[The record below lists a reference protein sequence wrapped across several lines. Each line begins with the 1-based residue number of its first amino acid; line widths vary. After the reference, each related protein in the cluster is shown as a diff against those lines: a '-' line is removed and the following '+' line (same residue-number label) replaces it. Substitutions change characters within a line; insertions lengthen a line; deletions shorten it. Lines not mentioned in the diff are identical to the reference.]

1 MNHPYYTPADLPP
14 EPPAEPTPPD
24 GAGPDDVKQHFSRL
38 GLAYLILTVGVGTAS
53 YATTLAVR
61 ALCPSLLTSW
71 WFIWFL
77 SLVPLYA
84 VALPLLWLCLRRI
97 PTSPHDP
104 RKTMDGVTVDNPPF
118 GAPRWFSL
126 LIISFGCMVVG
137 SLAGNYVMSLL
148 SAVTGHDYAS
158 SLSVAIDTTPPWFT
172 LLCTCI
178 LGPLGEELLY
188 RKLLIDRTRRFGDKT
203 SILLSGILFGL
214 FHFNLFQFFYATM
227 VGVILAYVY
236 TRTGKYLLCVAMHA
250 VYNLVGSVM
259 IPALSRLMAPLTDPA
274 LPEELLSGSFALA
287 DLTDLIPAFLAM
299 MVLLIWQYGSL
310 IVAIILLVRNFRR
323 TALAAGEIPTADRP
337 ELPWL
342 NPGMIACILVM
353 LAILVSNLIPPL

>member
-14 EPPAEPTPPD
+14 EPPAKPLPPGGMD
-24 GAGPDDVKQHFSRL
+24 PDDIRQHFSRL
-38 GLAYLILTVGVGTAS
+38 GLAYLILTVGVGTAT

-104 RKTMDGVTVDNPPF
+104 RKTIDGVTVDNPPF

-137 SLAGNYVMSLL
+137 SLAGNYIMSLL

-178 LGPLGEELLY
+178 WVPWERSFSIVSSSLTAPAASVTKPPSSCRGSCSVCS
-188 RKLLIDRTRRFGDKT
+188 T
-203 SILLSGILFGL
+203 STCS
-214 FHFNLFQFFYATM
+214 
-227 VGVILAYVY
+227 
-236 TRTGKYLLCVAMHA
+236 
-250 VYNLVGSVM
+250 SS
-259 IPALSRLMAPLTDPA
+259 SRP
-274 LPEELLSGSFALA
+274 
-287 DLTDLIPAFLAM
+287 
-299 MVLLIWQYGSL
+299 
-310 IVAIILLVRNFRR
+310 
-323 TALAAGEIPTADRP
+323 
-337 ELPWL
+337 PWW
-342 NPGMIACILVM
+342 A
-353 LAILVSNLIPPL
+353 